1 MFFWHNNDPRLVEAS
16 PVASRMGH
24 DILRYSSRNLL
35 KSEEGMDDV
44 GFIDSNL
51 LPSGSERMKD
61 LYAGLPSM
69 RATWTNEPF
78 GKKIAAVL

>member
-1 MFFWHNNDPRLVEAS
+1 LVEEDS

-24 DILRYSSRNLL
+24 NILPVRYSSRNIE
-35 KSEEGMDDV
+35 KKEGRTADDV
-44 GFIDSNL
+44 GFIDSTL

>member
-1 MFFWHNNDPRLVEAS
+1 MKAR
-16 PVASRMGH
+16 PVASRVGH
-24 DILRYSSRNLL
+24 SILRYSSRNLE
-35 KSEEGMDDV
+35 KKEERTDDDV

-51 LPSGSERMKD
+51 LPSGSESERMKD

>member
-1 MFFWHNNDPRLVEAS
+1 MVKARR
-16 PVASRMGH
+16 VASMMGH
-24 DILRYSSRNLL
+24 NILRYSSRNFL
-35 KSEEGMDDV
+35 KSEERTDDDV

-61 LYAGLPSM
+61 LYPGLPSM